1 MMGERGDFG
10 ERQKQLI
17 SKRLKHMFSNPPA
30 KLSPSPHLPST
41 SQGRPGPTL
50 DNQVDKFWEVHQ
62 RNFFVQFPHIFLEVS
77 RIASSAILGSHHRS
91 PSTSKI
97 LVHTTST
104 NIHVGDG
111 SEWCSQ
117 PRRKTS
123 GRKKWK
129 WYWQDSAYCAL
140 HRNVGMPICMKMGS
154 DSTSYWPQYKVG
166 AQSTN
171 SIVSCRNIESW
182 YDAVSDVV
190 ESGGQCRSNF

>member
-1 MMGERGDFG
+1 MRWDQCYEMLVFIHDQHWFCIILWPLERGDFG

-140 HRNVGMPICMKMGS
+140 HRNVGMPICMKMGC
-154 DSTSYWPQYKVG
+154 DLHLILTTIQGRGTEYK
-166 AQSTN
+166 
-171 SIVSCRNIESW
+171 
-182 YDAVSDVV
+182 
-190 ESGGQCRSNF
+190 